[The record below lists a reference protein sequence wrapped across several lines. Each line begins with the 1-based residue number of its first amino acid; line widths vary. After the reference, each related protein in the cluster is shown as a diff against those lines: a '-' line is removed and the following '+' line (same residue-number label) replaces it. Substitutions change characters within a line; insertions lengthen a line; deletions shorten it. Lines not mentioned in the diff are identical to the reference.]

1 MQRVHRKRHQVYLQK
16 DFEIRSLNSLVK
28 TAKARSLRKLGK
40 ETTENDSVRLP
51 LHGLTERLTENL
63 HHMHHHLQH
72 LMAKKLGPDA
82 RHIIA
87 AERARLQQARM
98 AGDTLIPVPPP
109 PVHHPHS
116 HHHHNHHHRHHH
128 HHHHH
133 HTSSELIAEHLS
145 QIGQFTGDELE
156 LLNEYRERYAA
167 ILGDL
172 LVVKDALVEL
182 EKQLQQRVDDS
193 ALREKLT
200 EEISELVGTER
211 PSFAQSSRGSG
222 SSSSS
227 SSSISTDEDI

>member
-182 EKQLQQRVDDS
+182 EKQLQQQVDDS
-193 ALREKLT
+193 ALRQKLT
-200 EEISELVGTER
+200 EEISELIGTER
-211 PSFAQSSRGSG
+211 RSFAQSTQESV

-227 SSSISTDEDI
+227 SSVSSEEDI

>member
-133 HTSSELIAEHLS
+133 TSSELIAEHLS

-182 EKQLQQRVDDS
+182 EKQLQQQVDDS
-193 ALREKLT
+193 ALRQKLT
-200 EEISELVGTER
+200 EEISELIGTER
-211 PSFAQSSRGSG
+211 RSFAQSTQPSV

-227 SSSISTDEDI
+227 SSVSSEEDI

>member
-28 TAKARSLRKLGK
+28 TAKVRSLQKLGK
-40 ETTENDSVRLP
+40 ETAENDSVRLP
-51 LHGLTERLTENL
+51 LHSLTERLTENL
-63 HHMHHHLQH
+63 HHMHHHLQR

-87 AERARLQQARM
+87 AERARLQQARL
-98 AGDTLIPVPPP
+98 AGDTLIPAPPP
-109 PVHHPHS
+109 PAHHTHS
-116 HHHHNHHHRHHH
+116 HHHNHNHPN
-128 HHHHH
+128 HHHH

-145 QIGQFTGDELE
+145 EIGQFTGDELE

-172 LVVKDALVEL
+172 LVVKDALVEF
-182 EKQLQQRVDDS
+182 EKGIQERVDDG
-193 ALREKLT
+193 ALRRKLT
-200 EEISELVGTER
+200 EEISELIGTER
-211 PSFAQSSRGSG
+211 PSFAQSSQDSV

-227 SSSISTDEDI
+227 SAISSDEDI